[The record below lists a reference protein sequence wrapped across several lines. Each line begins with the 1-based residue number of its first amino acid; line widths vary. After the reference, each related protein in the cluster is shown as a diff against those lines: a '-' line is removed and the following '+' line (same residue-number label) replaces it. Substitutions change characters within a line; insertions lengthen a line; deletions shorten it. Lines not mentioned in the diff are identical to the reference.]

1 MKVSPHPFE
10 VPAAGEFPP
19 LFTGFV
25 CVGYAGGRWFSGCD
39 TDSSM
44 DAFHRMQDAARL
56 ALLPAVA
63 VEKQLDV
70 SFFQNTVQMFRVS
83 ADE

>member
-1 MKVSPHPFE
+1 MPTMQLHPFE
-10 VPAAGEFPP
+10 APLTGELPP
-19 LFTGFV
+19 LFAGFV

-63 VEKQLDV
+63 VERQLDV
-70 SFFQNTVQMFRVS
+70 SFYPNTVQMFRVVE
-83 ADE
+83 D